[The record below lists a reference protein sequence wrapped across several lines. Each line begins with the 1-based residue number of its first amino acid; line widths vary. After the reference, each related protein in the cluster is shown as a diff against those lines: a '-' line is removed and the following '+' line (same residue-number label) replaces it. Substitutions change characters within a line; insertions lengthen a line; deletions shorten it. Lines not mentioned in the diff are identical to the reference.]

1 MNDTNSTTD
10 TILRLSPPLTVSSL
24 TLLGIPMS
32 QITLILTAIY
42 TLLMIILTIRDKF
55 FGSNKN
61 KSLNKEEITIPEED
75 YSPLD
80 SSEEI
85 DEADSEN

>member
-61 KSLNKEEITIPEED
+61 KSLNKEEITIPEE
-75 YSPLD
+75 
-80 SSEEI
+80 I
-85 DEADSEN
+85 DEADFEN